1 MNENDEIDRVL
12 NEILEPWGF
21 TTADVELDTDGDLF
35 WVLDNDNGYYVTVYV
50 GRRIVEPKNSII
62 RIVTAEL

>member
-12 NEILEPWGF
+12 NEILEPWGL

>member
-12 NEILEPWGF
+12 NEIIEPWGL

-50 GRRIVEPKNSII
+50 GCRIVEPKNSII